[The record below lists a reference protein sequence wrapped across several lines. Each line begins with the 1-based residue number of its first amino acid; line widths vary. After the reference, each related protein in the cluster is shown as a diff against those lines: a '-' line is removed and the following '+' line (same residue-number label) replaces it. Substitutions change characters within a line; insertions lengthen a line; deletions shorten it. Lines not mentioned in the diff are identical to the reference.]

1 VHITT
6 LCITISLCAT
16 VALACLFSPK
26 VYIILL
32 HPEKNMRLTKQLK
45 AQANSLKFAS
55 QIAIKPNFI
64 LNNQIPNHDLSTN
77 DGQSKPIITND
88 NNNEEY
94 SQPLASNLTV
104 KFKTLINNCE
114 NNEKII
120 NNNKQKLPT
129 IVTTSQSESCLNNEK
144 YKLKI
149 RKYNYQDND
158 SLNSN
163 PLQDEDIM
171 L

>member
-1 VHITT
+1 MHITT

-26 VYIILL
+26 VYIIIF

-55 QIAIKPNFI
+55 QLATKSDFI
-64 LNNQIPNHDLSTN
+64 LNNRMPSHDLSTS
-77 DGQSKPIITND
+77 DGQSKSLTENDHDESLGTKPI
-88 NNNEEY
+88 
-94 SQPLASNLTV
+94 
-104 KFKTLINNCE
+104 KFKTLTNNH
-114 NNEKII
+114 EK
-120 NNNKQKLPT
+120 NNKEKLP
-129 IVTTSQSESCLNNEK
+129 IIITTNQSDKDK
-144 YKLKI
+144 YQLKI
-149 RKYNYQDND
+149 QKYNYDDND

-163 PLQDEDIM
+163 PLHEEDVM